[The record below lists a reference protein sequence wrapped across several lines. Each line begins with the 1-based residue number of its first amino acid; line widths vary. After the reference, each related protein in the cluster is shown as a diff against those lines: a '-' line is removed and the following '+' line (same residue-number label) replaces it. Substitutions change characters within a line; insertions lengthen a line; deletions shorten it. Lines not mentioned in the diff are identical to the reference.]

1 MPKFWRGRSNNVT
14 LLNDCEDTNP
24 EQGNSDRRAVWLG
37 RRPAEKIS
45 AGPNGKLNH
54 VGNVVKNVKVNACLT
69 VSRTESDADSKEGLN
84 DLTSFFSGS
93 RP

>member
-1 MPKFWRGRSNNVT
+1 MPEFWRGRSDNVT
-14 LLNDCEDTNP
+14 LPNDCEDANSS
-24 EQGNSDRRAVWLG
+24 EDSDRRAVWLG

-45 AGPNGKLNH
+45 AGPNGKLNY

-84 DLTSFFSGS
+84 DPSCCFSGS
-93 RP
+93 RM

>member
-1 MPKFWRGRSNNVT
+1 MSRFWFRRSNNVT
-14 LLNDCEDTNP
+14 LPNGCENANP
-24 EQGNSDRRAVWLG
+24 EKGNSGRRAVWLG

>member
-1 MPKFWRGRSNNVT
+1 MPKFWLGRSNNVT
-14 LLNDCEDTNP
+14 LLNYCEDTHP
-24 EQGNSDRRAVWLG
+24 EQGNSDWRAVWLG

-69 VSRTESDADSKEGLN
+69 VLRTESDAESKDGLN
-84 DLTSFFSGS
+84 DPSSYFSDS
-93 RP
+93 RM